1 MVTVLWRIKNSK
13 SRPSSLARAW
23 GAGQARRPGKIPAS
37 ARASINAGP
46 ERASEGWR
54 YLRVKN
60 VPPAS
65 AELDV
70 LASADPGCPSPRKL
84 YLCRISTNA
93 SLIITRAN
101 RIPMQFLGPAP
112 KGMFELLWLGPQIRV
127 PVKVH
132 VGTIT
137 TISLG
142 ITRPFIS
149 TVALATR
156 SRRGAIGYNRR
167 DSLMTPSRYS
177 ISIRAWY
184 GKWTHGIFE
193 KLGIP
198 GPKPYTYWG
207 TVYYEDDM
215 ECAKKYGQI
224 WGSYE
229 FRKPVL
235 AVMDP
240 DMVKAIIVKECFTY
254 FTNRRNFRLN
264 GDLYDAISIV
274 EDDEWRRIR
283 HILTPSFTSGRIK
296 EMFSLMKHHSSKLTT
311 SLHLQ
316 YGCDGQLCIQCGCGL
331 NKQPSHP
338 LIKHASKLFKFNPL
352 LFIFQDLLQHMINSQ
367 TASEAKKE
375 KQNKGFEASFPLHPS
390 SCISSAL
397 TGLTDHEIV
406 SQATMFMFAG
416 YETSALTLVALAY
429 SLARNPEVMKRL
441 QEEIDSTFPKKVEQ
455 RFLVQE
461 SFSALHGSVQYE
473 ELMQMEY
480 LDTGR
485 LERIAKETVKISG
498 ITIPKDMLVMVPVY
512 ALHRDPELWPE
523 PEEFRPDRF
532 SKQNKQSI
540 NPYTYLPFGLGPR
553 NCIGMRF
560 ALVLIK
566 LAMVEV
572 LQNYSFSV
580 CEETE
585 VIPLIMDPE
594 GLVGPLKPIKLKL
607 VTR

>member
-1 MVTVLWRIKNSK
+1 MGYL
-13 SRPSSLARAW
+13 PFFSLETW
-23 GAGQARRPGKIPAS
+23 I
-37 ARASINAGP
+37 
-46 ERASEGWR
+46 
-54 YLRVKN
+54 L
-60 VPPAS
+60 
-65 AELDV
+65 
-70 LASADPGCPSPRKL
+70 
-84 YLCRISTNA
+84 
-93 SLIITRAN
+93 LITC
-101 RIPMQFLGPAP
+101 FCL
-112 KGMFELLWLGPQIRV
+112 FFV
-127 PVKVH
+127 
-132 VGTIT
+132 
-137 TISLG
+137 
-142 ITRPFIS
+142 
-149 TVALATR
+149 
-156 SRRGAIGYNRR
+156 
-167 DSLMTPSRYS
+167 
-177 ISIRAWY
+177 Y

-207 TVYYEDDM
+207 TVGRYHSVYYEDDI
-215 ECAKKYGQI
+215 ECANKYGKI

-235 AVMDP
+235 AVMDS

-264 GDLYDAISIV
+264 GDLYDAISIT
-274 EDDEWRRIR
+274 DSS
-283 HILTPSFTSGRIK
+283 HPH
-296 EMFSLMKHHSSKLTT
+296 SLFHLWPYKRNVYKLTT
-311 SLHLQ
+311 SLQ
-316 YGCDGQLCIQCGCGL
+316 SKVCNNEVITVKDFFGAYSMDVMASCAFSVDVDSI
-331 NKQPSHP
+331 NNPSHP

-352 LFIFQDLLQHMINSQ
+352 LFIFQGFFPVLLPLMERLGVSLFPKSSTQFFNTLLGKVREERDRSSHQNADLLQHMINSQ

-375 KQNKGFEASFPLHPS
+375 KQNK
-390 SCISSAL
+390 
-397 TGLTDHEIV
+397 GLTDHEIV

-441 QEEIDSTFPKKVEQ
+441 QEEIDSTFPKK
-455 RFLVQE
+455 
-461 SFSALHGSVQYE
+461 GSVQYE

-480 LDTGR
+480 LDSVVNECLRLYPPAGR

-585 VIPLIMDPE
+585 IPLIMDPD

>member
-1 MVTVLWRIKNSK
+1 MGYL
-13 SRPSSLARAW
+13 PFFSLETW
-23 GAGQARRPGKIPAS
+23 I
-37 ARASINAGP
+37 
-46 ERASEGWR
+46 
-54 YLRVKN
+54 L
-60 VPPAS
+60 
-65 AELDV
+65 
-70 LASADPGCPSPRKL
+70 
-84 YLCRISTNA
+84 
-93 SLIITRAN
+93 LITC
-101 RIPMQFLGPAP
+101 FCL
-112 KGMFELLWLGPQIRV
+112 FFV
-127 PVKVH
+127 
-132 VGTIT
+132 
-137 TISLG
+137 
-142 ITRPFIS
+142 
-149 TVALATR
+149 
-156 SRRGAIGYNRR
+156 
-167 DSLMTPSRYS
+167 
-177 ISIRAWY
+177 Y

-207 TVYYEDDM
+207 TVGRYHSVYYEDDI
-215 ECAKKYGQI
+215 ECANKYGKI

-235 AVMDP
+235 AVVDP

-311 SLHLQ
+311 SLQPKALKDFFGA
-316 YGCDGQLCIQCGCGL
+316 YSMDVMASCAFSVDVDSI
-331 NKQPSHP
+331 NNPSHP

-352 LFIFQDLLQHMINSQ
+352 LFIFQAMFVTKIIITNPLSVLLPLMEQLGVSLFPKPSTQFFNTLLGKVREERDRSSHQNADLLQHMINSQ

-375 KQNKGFEASFPLHPS
+375 KQNK
-390 SCISSAL
+390 
-397 TGLTDHEIV
+397 GLTDHEIV

-441 QEEIDSTFPKKVEQ
+441 QEEIDSTFPKK
-455 RFLVQE
+455 
-461 SFSALHGSVQYE
+461 GSVQYE

-480 LDTGR
+480 LDSVVNECLRLYPPAGR

-540 NPYTYLPFGLGPR
+540 NSYTYLPFGLGPR

-572 LQNYSFSV
+572 LQNYSFS
-580 CEETE
+580 
-585 VIPLIMDPE
+585 IPLIMDPD
-594 GLVGPLKPIKLKL
+594 GLVGPLKLIKLKL
-607 VTR
+607 VTC